1 VDPHPGSDRREQRS
15 ATRLEAEKPTRSLG
29 GISVQWRG
37 YEPRWSTADL
47 DEMAEDPLD
56 LRGVCDDS
64 ENAHAVST
72 ARTDERID
80 AVDLCDKP
88 GPCGGGAAILD

>member
-1 VDPHPGSDRREQRS
+1 M
-15 ATRLEAEKPTRSLG
+15 
-29 GISVQWRG
+29 QWRA
-37 YEPRWSTADL
+37 YEARRGTADL

-56 LRGVCDDS
+56 LRGVCDDG

-72 ARTDERID
+72 VRTDERID